1 MSGVDQMAISALVFS
16 GLGGLDQADL
26 RMSVVRI
33 PEVMG
38 RIREAQRLIDGLV
51 FDSQQSKPDLLNAIC
66 ASDDHFHRHAKLK
79 SLAVAI
85 VQVGLFDRYLRTQ
98 RKPENFVGVT
108 GHDSAARVAAGLQTF
123 SDLVL
128 TSPAIESLVNGDLA
142 YPRVLSLVT
151 SAAPLLLEKQTF
163 SVYAAAAGAM
173 ASTLA
178 PTMASSMA
186 SNSASKVLTPATV
199 LDAST
204 AVLIESSD
212 SKSTLAHEDFSDLRQ
227 AVFAL
232 NQQAGVTRFIHIGP
246 AGGMKSFDYNQLGH
260 DEIESLDSI
269 EMDPMLGWFWRAHRA
284 LFADHRALAN

>member
-38 RIREAQRLIDGLV
+38 RIREAQRLIDGLE
-51 FDSQQSKPDLLNAIC
+51 FEGQQSKPDLLNAIC
-66 ASDDHFHRHAKLK
+66 ASDEQFHRHAKLK

-98 RKPENFVGVT
+98 RKPENFVGIK
-108 GHDSAARVAAGLQTF
+108 GLDSAARVAAGLQTF
-123 SDLVL
+123 SELVL
-128 TSPAIESLVNGDLA
+128 TSPAIESLISGDLA
-142 YPRVLSLVT
+142 FPRVLSLVT

-163 SVYAAAAGAM
+163 AVYASAAG
-173 ASTLA
+173 SLTVA
-178 PTMASSMA
+178 PTATASASS
-186 SNSASKVLTPATV
+186 VATGAAV
-199 LDAST
+199 LDASMAAFT
-204 AVLIESSD
+204 ESGD

-232 NQQAGVTRFIHIGP
+232 NQQVGVTRFIHIGP

>member
-38 RIREAQRLIDGLV
+38 RIREAQRLIDGLE
-51 FDSQQSKPDLLNAIC
+51 FAGHQSKPDLLNAIC
-66 ASDDHFHRHAKLK
+66 ASDDQFHRHLKLK
-79 SLAVAI
+79 GLAVAI

-98 RKPENFVGVT
+98 RKPENFVGIK
-108 GHDSAARVAAGLQTF
+108 GHDSAAQVAAGLQTF
-123 SDLVL
+123 SELIL

-142 YPRVLSLVT
+142 FPRVLSLVT
-151 SAAPLLLEKQTF
+151 SAAPLILEKQVF
-163 SVYAAAAGAM
+163 SVYASAAAA
-173 ASTLA
+173 A
-178 PTMASSMA
+178 PSSVVIA
-186 SNSASKVLTPATV
+186 VTSSDSSPDISA
-199 LDAST
+199 
-204 AVLIESSD
+204 ESSD
-212 SKSTLAHEDFSDLRQ
+212 SKFTLAHEDFSDLRQ